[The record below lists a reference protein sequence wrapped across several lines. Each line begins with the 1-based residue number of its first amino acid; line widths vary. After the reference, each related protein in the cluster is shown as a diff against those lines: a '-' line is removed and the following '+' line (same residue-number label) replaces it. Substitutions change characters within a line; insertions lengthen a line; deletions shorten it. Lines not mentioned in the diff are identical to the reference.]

1 MQCCQ
6 SALLAALRGTAG
18 AALLAAPLPAQAA
31 EHNWKMQTEWGGGPL
46 MELGAKAFAEKVKF
60 LTDGRIEVQVL
71 PAGTLA
77 KGLEAR
83 TAVANGVAEACHTW
97 IGYDWGKD
105 KTTVLF
111 GGFSGSMDSERMLH
125 WIYEGG
131 GAELQRQFND
141 EKFGVVSMPLFA
153 RTAEAFLHSRK
164 PVRTM
169 DDLKGL
175 KLRTAGAWLEISK
188 SLGAASVTTPGPE
201 TYPMLE
207 RGAIDATE
215 WGTLYENI
223 SMGFH
228 KIAKYVIIPG
238 VHQPSAPFELCV
250 NKAAW
255 GKLSDRDK
263 KIVEFAAK
271 QVTLES
277 WMRVGA
283 EDAKAL
289 KFFREQGNE
298 IIELSPEVQ
307 KADQGHV
314 GQVGRG
320 AGQDQ
325 SLVQEG
331 VGEPARVREAV
342 GERLELPQREVLSR
356 RRGPG
361 RARSRPVR
369 LRADPGSCMQRAAP
383 RSSNASPASAAS

>member
-1 MQCCQ
+1 MRPKLGL
-6 SALLAALRGTAG
+6 SLAAAG
-18 AALLAAPLPAQAA
+18 LAVALLAAPGRPALAA

-46 MELGAKAFAEKVKF
+46 MELGAKAFAERVKF
-60 LTDGRIEVQVL
+60 LTDGRIEMQVL
-71 PAGTLA
+71 PVGTLA
-77 KGLEAR
+77 KGLESR

-125 WIYEGG
+125 WLYEGG
-131 GAELQRQFND
+131 GLELWRQFND
-141 EKFGVVSMPLFA
+141 EKFNLVSMPLFA

-175 KLRTAGAWLEISK
+175 KLRTAGAWLEISQ

-250 NKAAW
+250 NKA
-255 GKLSDRDK
+255 
-263 KIVEFAAK
+263 
-271 QVTLES
+271 
-277 WMRVGA
+277 RVGQA
-283 EDAKAL
+283 LRQGQED
-289 KFFREQGNE
+289 RRD
-298 IIELSPEVQ
+298 V
-307 KADQGHV
+307 
-314 GQVGRG
+314 G
-320 AGQDQ
+320 AG
-325 SLVQEG
+325 
-331 VGEPARVREAV
+331 R
-342 GERLELPQREVLSR
+342 
-356 RRGPG
+356 
-361 RARSRPVR
+361 
-369 LRADPGSCMQRAAP
+369 
-383 RSSNASPASAAS
+383 

>member
-1 MQCCQ
+1 MQVRLH
-6 SALLAALRGTAG
+6 AAALAASAAVLCAASFGSG
-18 AALLAAPLPAQAA
+18 ALAA

-46 MELGAKAFAEKVKF
+46 MELGAKAFAEKIKF
-60 LTDGRIEVQVL
+60 LTDGRIDVQVF

-125 WIYEGG
+125 WLYEGG
-131 GAELQRQFND
+131 GAELQRQFNE
-141 EKFGVVSMPLFA
+141 EKFGVISFPMFA

-169 DDLKGL
+169 EDLKGL

-188 SLGAASVTTPGPE
+188 QMGAASLTTPGPE

-238 VHQPSAPFELCV
+238 VHQPSAPFELCI
-250 NKAAW
+250 NKNAW
-255 GKLSDRDK
+255 AKLSDRDK
-263 KIVEFAAK
+263 KLVEFAAK
-271 QVTLES
+271 QVTMES

-289 KFFREQGNE
+289 KFFKEAGNE

-307 KADQGHV
+307 RATKETSIKWAEEQGKTNPWFKKV
-314 GQVGRG
+314 WE
-320 AGQDQ
+320 
-325 SLVQEG
+325 S
-331 VGEPARVREAV
+331 
-342 GERLELPQREVLSR
+342 
-356 RRGPG
+356 
-361 RARSRPVR
+361 
-369 LRADPGSCMQRAAP
+369 QRAFEKLWE
-383 RSSNASPASAAS
+383 NASSYRNVKY